1 MKDKIINI
9 SKFYFKN
16 LEAIIYNICSL
27 FFIIINMLIP
37 LYTDEIIYFNS
48 IIIHN
53 ITINYKFNSEKKR
66 NNFNLFMINL
76 IDKNNDIVEKIQKK
90 NFDNENINNYSL
102 DYDNEYSSDTYSDS
116 DSDSDNKIIE
126 SSSSDVLNDKIC
138 YNDTL
143 NKNGSNESF
152 YEGRL
157 FKFDDEYKNTIDNN
171 YNLKKEN

>member
-53 ITINYKFNSEKKR
+53 ITINYKFDNEKKK
-66 NNFNLFMINL
+66 NNFNMFMKNL
-76 IDKNNDIVEKIQKK
+76 IEKNNDLINNIQQIR
-90 NFDNENINNYSL
+90 NDNENIKNYYL
-102 DYDNEYSSDTYSDS
+102 DEDNIYTSDSYSDS
-116 DSDSDNKIIE
+116 DNSLETNNIVE
-126 SSSSDVLNDKIC
+126 SSSSDILSDKI
-138 YNDTL
+138 L
-143 NKNGSNESF
+143 NKTNSNNSINDEI
-152 YEGRL
+152 
-157 FKFDDEYKNTIDNN
+157 FKFDKFDYEYKKNN
-171 YNLKKEN
+171 